1 MIHLKY
7 DVPIIILLN
16 FMYIMIDNEN
26 LLGIENLNGNLKKKI
41 F

>member
-16 FMYIMIDNEN
+16 FMYIMMDNKN